1 MTLTPILL
9 YLLFILLMYETAH
22 KLLLLWD
29 IFKTNLQS
37 LKSAC
42 LRELKNQLNNEILP
56 MKLKGILPTML
67 ASLELKL
74 ASYLF
79 FDGEPSSVIIVVNF
93 LAVLPVPCNLK
104 YSVK

>member
-1 MTLTPILL
+1 
-9 YLLFILLMYETAH
+9 
-22 KLLLLWD
+22 
-29 IFKTNLQS
+29 
-37 LKSAC
+37 
-42 LRELKNQLNNEILP
+42 

-67 ASLELKL
+67 ASLEFKL